1 MKYLLIF
8 AALILFGC
16 EPIEITADIPKTK
29 PKIVADGVF
38 SPDSVWTVKL
48 SLSQHVLNKETEYD
62 LLGDNEVKSVTIK
75 DENNKLIESLRR
87 VKGSDKNLHYR
98 GQTAP
103 EINKIYRIE
112 IQTNSYGT
120 VTASDA
126 APPSAPIASARVDS
140 TRQENTGNGKIVH
153 VEFSD
158 DGNTADYYEIY
169 IIGYEKYVDYHYDFD
184 SDKLIKGKTKREY
197 RIARFTI
204 DDPAYENRIV
214 DDKKLIVEDALFN
227 GQKAT
232 FKLKMESYRMV
243 LTQVILRHVSADF
256 YKFVVSQ
263 KTQKESD
270 GPFSEPVF
278 IQGNVQDG
286 FGIFAGY
293 SVSVHQL

>member
-16 EPIEITADIPKTK
+16 EPIEITVDIPKTK
-29 PKIVADGVF
+29 PKIVVDGVF
-38 SPDSVWTVKL
+38 SPADSAWTVKL
-48 SLSQHVLNKETEYD
+48 SLNQHVLNKETEYD
-62 LLGDNEVKSVTIK
+62 ALGDNEIKSVTIK

-87 VKGSDKNLHYR
+87 VKGSNKNLHYL

-103 EINKIYRIE
+103 EINKTYRIE

-126 APPSAPIASARVDS
+126 APPSVPIAFAKVDS
-140 TRQENTGNGKIVH
+140 ARQENTGNGKIVH

-158 DGNTADYYEIY
+158 NGNTADYYEIY
-169 IIGYEKYVDYHYDFD
+169 IIGYNKHFDYDYINNKFTEDKSKKKYSLAH
-184 SDKLIKGKTKREY
+184 
-197 RIARFTI
+197 FTI
-204 DDPAYENRIV
+204 DDPAYEDRIV
-214 DDKKLIVEDALFN
+214 DDTKLIVDDALFN
-227 GQKAT
+227 GKKAT
-232 FKLKMESYRMV
+232 FKLKMKSYR
-243 LTQVILRHVSADF
+243 LILSQVILRHVSADF
-256 YKFVVSQ
+256 YKFVVS
-263 KTQKESD
+263 KKIQKESD

-293 SVSVHQL
+293 SVAVHQL